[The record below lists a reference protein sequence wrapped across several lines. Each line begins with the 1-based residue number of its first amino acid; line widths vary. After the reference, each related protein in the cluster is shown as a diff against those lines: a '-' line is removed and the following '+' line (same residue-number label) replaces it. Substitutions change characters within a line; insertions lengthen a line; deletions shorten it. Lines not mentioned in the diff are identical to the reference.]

1 MDGNYHNEEVLLAAM
16 NVVQAWDRKEYLKEP
31 IEVLRKH
38 LKNLKLFQI
47 QTFTEKYFPTN
58 PNFKNRKYNMYRN
71 VNV

>member
-38 LKNLKLFQI
+38 LKKLMDAMWLNTCGNI
-47 QTFTEKYFPTN
+47 VKVWKKRTFK
-58 PNFKNRKYNMYRN
+58 
-71 VNV
+71 

>member
-38 LKNLKLFQI
+38 LKKL
-47 QTFTEKYFPTN
+47 
-58 PNFKNRKYNMYRN
+58 MDAMWL
-71 VNV
+71 V